1 MGGTQ
6 NNNLLMIGFSARNF
20 PPYWEGYLMKGYPF
34 IVKDNVVGMIV
45 VDSIKSHH
53 SYFFKAANIQ
63 LVKWK

>member
-1 MGGTQ
+1 
-6 NNNLLMIGFSARNF
+6 
-20 PPYWEGYLMKGYPF
+20 MKGYPF

-63 LVKWK
+63 LVK